1 MLRSAQTTITPQ
13 FALLAATAAG
23 LVAGAKH
30 ALDHE
35 PQVAHGLLD
44 QLATL
49 FGSDD
54 RTRQDRILLPSSPP
68 AGDEA
73 RPRRGGLASW
83 QVHQTLRYIDA
94 GLDDT
99 IMVETL
105 ANVAKLSTGHF
116 CRAFKITIGET
127 PHAFLIRQRV
137 RRAQMLMLRT
147 DETLSQIA
155 SACGLTDQAHLTRLF
170 RRMVGETPLAWRR
183 TWQHARSGASAHT
196 ATGAPRRASA
206 SSPFTPGE

>member
-54 RTRQDRILLPSSPP
+54 RTRQDRILLPSAPP
-68 AGDEA
+68 TGDEA
-73 RPRRGGLASW
+73 RPTRGGLASW

-116 CRAFKITIGET
+116 CRAFRQTFGTT
-127 PHAFLIRQRV
+127 PHSYVMQRRV
-137 RRAQMLMLRT
+137 
-147 DETLSQIA
+147 DHA
-155 SACGLTDQAHLTRLF
+155 SAMMIRSAEPLAAIAAACGFTDQAHLSRLF
-170 RRMVGETPLAWRR
+170 RRIKGHSPAMWRR
-183 TWQHARSGASAHT
+183 DNMPCPVDIAA
-196 ATGAPRRASA
+196 
-206 SSPFTPGE
+206 